1 MWAVERVHVVAAGV
15 KDQSVGVATPV
26 GLCGS
31 GVWDA
36 VAQLRQWGGV
46 DERGNMGEHPRVRRT
61 DHGPEFVLVAAE
73 EGGNSRDV
81 VITRGDVGEIQL
93 AKGAIRAGINILL
106 DEAGLSQQ
114 DIDQVVIAGAFGT
127 YIDVSSAIVIGMFP
141 PLPLERFNQV
151 GNAAGM
157 GAKLALVSQEQRARA
172 AEIARQ
178 VEYIELTNDKRF
190 VDKFARAMYLK

>member
-1 MWAVERVHVVAAGV
+1 M
-15 KDQSVGVATPV
+15 
-26 GLCGS
+26 
-31 GVWDA
+31 
-36 VAQLRQWGGV
+36 
-46 DERGNMGEHPRVRRT
+46 
-61 DHGPEFVLVAAE
+61 VL
-73 EGGNSRDV
+73 
-81 VITRGDVGEIQL
+81 TRGDVGEIQL

-106 DEAGLSQQ
+106 DEAGLSGQ

-141 PLPLERFNQV
+141 SLPLDRFNQV

-157 GAKLALVSQEQRARA
+157 GAKLALVSKEQRAKA

-190 VDKFARAMYLK
+190 VDEFARAMYLK